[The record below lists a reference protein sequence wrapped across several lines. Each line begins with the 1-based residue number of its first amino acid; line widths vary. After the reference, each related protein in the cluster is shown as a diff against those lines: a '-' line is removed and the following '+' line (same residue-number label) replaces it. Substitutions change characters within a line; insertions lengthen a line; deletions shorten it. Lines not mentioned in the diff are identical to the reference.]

1 MLLDIA
7 YVIIGLAVLMWS
19 ADKFI
24 DGAAGTATYFGMSPL
39 MVGMLIVGFGTSA
52 PEIVV
57 SAFAAFDG
65 NPGIALGNA
74 YGSNIANIGL
84 VLGITAL
91 LYPLSVGSRIV
102 RREIPLLVLVLLLCF
117 GLLYDFSLSR
127 IEAIIL
133 LLVIVVIM
141 IFNTFYSN
149 EQDSLSSE
157 LSEESSD
164 REQIT
169 LGKALF
175 SLVIGL
181 VLLLLSSKYLVD
193 GAVGIAQYFG
203 VSDLVIGLTVIAVGT
218 SLPEL
223 ASSMAAAKKGES
235 DIVLGNIIGSSLFN
249 ALAVVGIAGVIKPLQ
264 IENIFLYRDF
274 STGFILTLLLWFFTF
289 GIRGKAELT
298 RQQGGFLLLAY
309 IAYTVY
315 LLITMKGEPLL
326 PLL

>member
-1 MLLDIA
+1 MLLDII
-7 YVIIGLAVLMWS
+7 YVIGGLAVLMWS

-24 DGAAGTATYFGMSPL
+24 EGAADTATYFGMSPL

-52 PEIVV
+52 PEMVV
-57 SAFAAFDG
+57 SAFAAVEG

-84 VLGITAL
+84 VLAFTLL

-102 RREIPLLVLVLLLCF
+102 RREIPLLVVILLLCF
-117 GLLYDFSLSR
+117 GLFYDLALSR
-127 IEAIIL
+127 IEAIIFL
-133 LLVIVVIM
+133 LAIAIIM
-141 IFNTFYSN
+141 VFNTFYSN
-149 EQDSLSSE
+149 EKDDLTQELNENADADTDSPSLGKS
-157 LSEESSD
+157 L
-164 REQIT
+164 IT
-169 LGKALF
+169 LI
-175 SLVIGL
+175 IGL

-223 ASSMAAAKKGES
+223 ASSIAAAKKGES
-235 DIVLGNIIGSSLFN
+235 DIVLGNIIGSCLFN

-264 IENIFLYRDF
+264 IEKIFLYRDF
-274 STGFILTLLLWFFTF
+274 STGFVLTILLWIFAF
-289 GIRGKAELT
+289 GIRGKAKLT
-298 RQQGGFLLLAY
+298 RSKGALLLCVY

-315 LLITMKGEPLL
+315 LLMTMKGV
-326 PLL
+326 